1 MGTWNNKSCVWKNC
15 SLQEEEE
22 IVVYEDIRWKVI
34 KIILVRER
42 AGITNYWYL
51 DDRGEREGI
60 KTLDNRE
67 LEEGVK

>member
-1 MGTWNNKSCVWKNC
+1 MKYKVLFLKYLFTTRRRRRNV
-15 SLQEEEE
+15 L
-22 IVVYEDIRWKVI
+22 YEDVIWKGL
-34 KIILVRER
+34 KIILGRER
-42 AGITNYWYL
+42 AGIINYWYL

>member
-1 MGTWNNKSCVWKNC
+1 M
-15 SLQEEEE
+15 
-22 IVVYEDIRWKVI
+22 VYEDVIWKGL
-34 KIILVRER
+34 KIILQKER
-42 AGITNYWYL
+42 AGIINYWYL